1 MDEEEMMMWAN
12 DFVEPGERDE
22 MFTTGNSGCFIATAA
37 YGTPLANEINIL
49 RNWRDTWLLKRR
61 IGRLFV
67 KFYYTF
73 SPSVA
78 SNIAKSEVKRAQTRR
93 ILKPIVKILSGRY
106 GND

>member
-1 MDEEEMMMWAN
+1 MAN
-12 DFVEPGERDE
+12 RNPYRLAEYPSRKSG
-22 MFTTGNSGCFIATAA
+22 TGCFIATAA
-37 YGTPLANEINIL
+37 YGTPFTNEINIL
-49 RNWRDTWLLKRR
+49 RNWRDRWLLRRR

-67 KFYYTF
+67 KIYYKF

>member
-1 MDEEEMMMWAN
+1 MAN
-12 DFVEPGERDE
+12 RNPYRLAEYPSRTSG
-22 MFTTGNSGCFIATAA
+22 TGCFIATAA
-37 YGTPLANEINIL
+37 YGTPFANDINIL
-49 RNWRDTWLLKRR
+49 RNWRDHWLLRRR

-67 KFYYTF
+67 KFYYIF